1 MQEMTAEKN
10 PVNTWIVDDDD
21 IYVYGLKKLADIKG
35 VNTTMSHF
43 INGQEAI
50 NELKNTNDHTQL
62 PDVIL
67 LDINMPVM
75 DGWEFMNDFA
85 EIKSRLGKIITIYFV
100 SSSISLDDI
109 YRAKSFSEV
118 TDYIFKPVTS
128 RQLNQIYNNSPSPTD
143 GKIYRYGA

>member
-1 MQEMTAEKN
+1 MTVERD

-35 VNTTMSHF
+35 VNTKMSHF

-50 NELKNTNDHTQL
+50 NELKKANDHTQL

-85 EIKSRLGKIITIYFV
+85 EIKPRLGKKITIYFV
-100 SSSISLDDI
+100 SSSVNLDDI

-118 TDYIFKPVTS
+118 TDYIFKPVTG
-128 RQLNQIYNNSPSPTD
+128 RQLVQIFDNGSEPAD
-143 GKIYRYGA
+143 RQIFKYGA